1 MSTRPSAIASSSPS
15 MRINSR
21 MGRIKTIHFVGIG
34 GSGMGGI
41 AEVLINLGYQV
52 QGSDLKP
59 NAVTQRLES
68 LGARVAFGHS
78 ASHVDGADVVV
89 VSSAVSREN
98 AEVAAA
104 LERRIPVVPRAE
116 MLGELM
122 RFREAI
128 AVAGTHGKTTTTS
141 LVASI
146 LAEGGEDPTFVIG
159 GRLKSAGTNA
169 RLGAGRYL
177 VAEADESDS
186 SFMHL
191 QPIIA
196 IVTNIDNDHLI
207 THEGNFERLKQS
219 FVDFL
224 HNLPFYGVAVLCVDD
239 AELASVLERVGRPI
253 VSYGVSDNADVR
265 AVNIE
270 RCGLQTRFAVQRRGH
285 KADLQVT
292 VNLPG
297 HHNVLNSLAAIAV
310 ATELGVADAA
320 IQRALV
326 AFQGIERR
334 LQFIGDVNTP
344 RGRISVVDDY
354 GHHPTEIAATL
365 DAVRQGYPN
374 RRLVLAFQPHRYT
387 RTHDLIDDFAKVLS
401 SADALLV
408 TEVYA
413 AGEKPIKDA
422 DGRAICRAV
431 RSRGRI
437 EPVFVEKVEQLHESL
452 AQLIEN
458 DDVVLVMGAG
468 HIGAVAHELP
478 AQLGGPA

>member
-1 MSTRPSAIASSSPS
+1 MNNR
-15 MRINSR
+15 MRRIN
-21 MGRIKTIHFVGIG
+21 TIHFVGIG

-41 AEVLINLGYQV
+41 AEVLLNLGYRV

-59 NAVTQRLES
+59 NAVTQRLAELGATIS
-68 LGARVAFGHS
+68 LGHRAAHI
-78 ASHVDGADVVV
+78 DGADVVV

-98 AEVAAA
+98 PEVAAA
-104 LERRIPVVPRAE
+104 LERRLPVVPRAE

-122 RFREAI
+122 RFRESI

-177 VAEADESDS
+177 VAEADESDA

-191 QPIIA
+191 QPVIA

-207 THEGNFERLKQS
+207 THDGDFNRLKQS
-219 FVDFL
+219 FIDFL
-224 HNLPFYGVAVLCVDD
+224 HNLPFYGVAVLCIDD
-239 AELASVLERVGRPI
+239 AEVRSVLDRVGRPI
-253 VSYGVSDNADVR
+253 VSYGFDEAADVR
-265 AVNIE
+265 AVDVD
-270 RCGLQTRFAVQRRGH
+270 RRGLQTHFKVRRRGR
-285 KADLQVT
+285 DGLLDIV

-297 HHNVLNSLAAIAV
+297 RHNVLNSLAAISV
-310 ATELGVADAA
+310 ATELGIEDAA
-320 IQRALV
+320 IQRALA
-326 AFQGIERR
+326 AFQGIDRR
-334 LQFIGDVNTP
+334 LQFVGDVQTP

-354 GHHPTEIAATL
+354 GHHPTEIAATM
-365 DAVRQGYPN
+365 DAARQGYPG

-401 SADALLV
+401 TADALLV

-422 DGRAICRAV
+422 DGRA
-431 RSRGRI
+431 SLPRGAQPWTQV
-437 EPVFVEKVEQLHESL
+437 EPVFVEKVEQLHRIAS
-452 AQLIEN
+452 
-458 DDVVLVMGAG
+458 
-468 HIGAVAHELP
+468 P
-478 AQLGGPA
+478 A